1 MEATRRILKVTCRRR
16 HLPILGEIHY
26 TEDIQYHVQARN
38 LVNLDWA
45 TETYSPNIN
54 DDREPAIFYSEEEA
68 LAFANGEFGKIKK
81 EVIWTNE
88 Q

>member
-1 MEATRRILKVTCRRR
+1 MLDGIC
-16 HLPILGEIHY
+16 Y
-26 TEDIQYHVQARN
+26 TEDIQYHVQTRS
-38 LVNLDWA
+38 LVNLDWV

-54 DDREPAIFYSEEEA
+54 EKEPAIFYSKEEA
-68 LAFANGEFGKIKK
+68 LAFVNGKFGKIKE